1 MFDLDLI
8 PVAERERITRN
19 LLKWGISIDQQ
30 TGKID
35 YIEETT
41 VPDVKCA
48 SMHLIRHAETEAVVK
63 HEFMSDTSD
72 NCGFTQK
79 GIDITKKQAEELD
92 KFDFDVALYGP
103 IARVVNTMKIIME
116 RPQKFEAVR
125 VEKLHGIDNTGWE
138 YKTYY
143 DLEHD
148 PTFIAREIENNMFA
162 RTPNG
167 TSWGTVI
174 ANCVDVIDLINE
186 QYAGKKILLLSQGS
200 VLRAFQI
207 LLRKRKHPWDDFTV
221 SGMYHVGD
229 DSKKKKDYGI
239 ISEVYSSGSCITG
252 SCL

>member
-1 MFDLDLI
+1 MNFDVNSI
-8 PVAERERITRN
+8 PVSERERITNN
-19 LLKWGISIDQQ
+19 LLKWGIAIDQQ

-35 YIEETT
+35 YIEGTT
-41 VPDVKCA
+41 IPEVKCE
-48 SMHLIRHAETEAVVK
+48 SIHLIRHAETEAVAK

-72 NCGFTQK
+72 NCGFTQN
-79 GIDITKKQAEELD
+79 GIEITHKQAKELD
-92 KFDFDVALYGP
+92 SYDFDVALYGP
-103 IARVVNTMKIIME
+103 IARVVNTKELIMQT
-116 RPQKFEAVR
+116 PQKFECVR
-125 VEKLHGIDNTGWE
+125 VEFLHGINNTGWE
-138 YKTYY
+138 YKSFF

-174 ANCVDVIDLINE
+174 ANCADVLELINE
-186 QYAGKKILLLSQGS
+186 KYVGKRVLLLSQGS
-200 VLRAFQI
+200 VLRGMQI

-239 ISEVYSSGSCITG
+239 INKVF
-252 SCL
+252 

>member
-1 MFDLDLI
+1 MFDVTTI
-8 PVAERERITRN
+8 PNAEKERITRN
-19 LLKWGISIDQQ
+19 LLKWGIFIDQE

-35 YIEETT
+35 YIEGTT
-41 VPDVKCA
+41 IPEVKCQ
-48 SMHLIRHAETEAVVK
+48 SIHLIRHAETVAVVK

-72 NCGFTQK
+72 NCAFSEN
-79 GIDITKKQAEELD
+79 GIAITRKQAAELD
-92 KFDFDVALYGP
+92 AYDFDVALYGP

-125 VEKLHGIDNTGWE
+125 VEYLHGINNTGWE

-162 RTPNG
+162 RTSNG

-174 ANCVDVIDLINE
+174 ANCADVLELINE
-186 QYAGKKILLLSQGS
+186 QYAGEKVLLLSQGS
-200 VLRAFQI
+200 CLRAMQI

-239 ISEVYSSGSCITG
+239 IAQVFPVE
-252 SCL
+252 

>member
-1 MFDLDLI
+1 MFDINTI
-8 PVAERERITRN
+8 PAAEKERITRN
-19 LLKWGISIDQQ
+19 LLKWGIAIDQQ

-35 YIEETT
+35 YIDGT
-41 VPDVKCA
+41 VIPEVKCQ
-48 SMHLIRHAETEAVVK
+48 SIHLIRHAETVAVVK

-72 NCGFTQK
+72 NCAFSEN
-79 GIDITKKQAEELD
+79 GIEITRRQAAQLD
-92 KFDFDVALYGP
+92 AYDFDVALHGP

-125 VEKLHGIDNTGWE
+125 VEYLHGINNTGWE

-174 ANCVDVIDLINE
+174 ANCADVLELINE
-186 QYAGKKILLLSQGS
+186 QYQGKRVLLLSQGS
-200 VLRAFQI
+200 CLRAIQI

-239 ISEVYSSGSCITG
+239 IAKVFPVE
-252 SCL
+252 